1 MKGNAFVKVGV
12 VGLAM
17 AFCIFFGVAL
27 VTQGTERIHG
37 PLTKPQAGAGEAKQH
52 AYTSAPV
59 GKQVAAPPAG
69 TNAAGPASKPQ
80 AQRPAE
86 AKAKPAMPEDPAA
99 NTGINRVGNKAG
111 ELLQIAAYHGIRLVV
126 SLFEALSP

>member
-1 MKGNAFVKVGV
+1 MRGNAFVKVGA

-27 VTQGTERIHG
+27 ATQGTERIHG

-52 AYTSAPV
+52 AYT
-59 GKQVAAPPAG
+59 AAPAGKSGAASPAG
-69 TNAAGPASKPQ
+69 ANAAGPVPKPH

-99 NTGINRVGNKAG
+99 NTGINRVGNKTG
-111 ELLQIAAYHGIRLVV
+111 ELLQIAAYHGIRFVV
-126 SLFEALSP
+126 SIFEAISP

>member
-1 MKGNAFVKVGV
+1 MRGNAFVKVGA

-27 VTQGTERIHG
+27 ATQGTERIHG
-37 PLTKPQAGAGEAKQH
+37 PLTKPQAGAAEAKQH
-52 AYTSAPV
+52 AYTSAPA
-59 GKQVAAPPAG
+59 GKPGAG
-69 TNAAGPASKPQ
+69 ASAAGPVPKPH

-99 NTGINRVGNKAG
+99 YTGINRVGNKTG
-111 ELLQIAAYHGIRLVV
+111 ELLQIAAYHGIRFVV
-126 SLFEALSP
+126 SIFEAISP

>member
-1 MKGNAFVKVGV
+1 MRGNAFVKVGA

-27 VTQGTERIHG
+27 ATQGTERIHG
-37 PLTKPQAGAGEAKQH
+37 PLTKPQAGAAEAKQH

-59 GKQVAAPPAG
+59 GKPGAASPAG
-69 TNAAGPASKPQ
+69 ASGAGPVPKPH

-99 NTGINRVGNKAG
+99 NTGINRVGNKTG
-111 ELLQIAAYHGIRLVV
+111 ELLQIAAYHGIRFVV
-126 SLFEALSP
+126 SIFEAISP

>member
-1 MKGNAFVKVGV
+1 MRGNAFVKVGA

-27 VTQGTERIHG
+27 ATQGTERIHG
-37 PLTKPQAGAGEAKQH
+37 PLTKPQGEAGEAKQH
-52 AYTSAPV
+52 AYTAAPA
-59 GKQVAAPPAG
+59 GKQGLAG
-69 TNAAGPASKPQ
+69 ANAVGPEHKPQ

-99 NTGINRVGNKAG
+99 NTGINRVGNKTG

>member
-1 MKGNAFVKVGV
+1 MRGNAFVKVGA

-27 VTQGTERIHG
+27 ATQGTERIHG

-52 AYTSAPV
+52 AYT
-59 GKQVAAPPAG
+59 AAPAG
-69 TNAAGPASKPQ
+69 KPGAGAHAAGPEPKPH

-99 NTGINRVGNKAG
+99 NTSINRVGNKTG

-126 SLFEALSP
+126 SIFEAISP

>member
-1 MKGNAFVKVGV
+1 MRGNTFVKVGA

-27 VTQGTERIHG
+27 ATQGTERIHG
-37 PLTKPQAGAGEAKQH
+37 PLNKPQSGAAEAKQH
-52 AYTSAPV
+52 AYTSAPA
-59 GKQVAAPPAG
+59 GKPGAAPPAG
-69 TNAAGPASKPQ
+69 ANAAGPVPKPH

-99 NTGINRVGNKAG
+99 YTGINRVGNKTG
-111 ELLQIAAYHGIRLVV
+111 ELLQITAYYGIRFVV
-126 SLFEALSP
+126 SIFEAISP

>member
-1 MKGNAFVKVGV
+1 MRGNTFVKVGA

-27 VTQGTERIHG
+27 ATQGTERIHG

-52 AYTSAPV
+52 AYTAAPT
-59 GKQVAAPPAG
+59 GKPVAAPPAG
-69 TNAAGPASKPQ
+69 ANAAGPAPKPQ

-99 NTGINRVGNKAG
+99 NMGINRVGNKTG
-111 ELLQIAAYHGIRLVV
+111 ELLQIAAYYGIRLVV